1 MTMDLIIEGQ
11 PEELEWL
18 RREIERTLG
27 GEAQLEAV
35 PDQDEE
41 EMKEPLLIA
50 LIVALGGPK
59 IIEGVRDIVARR
71 YEHREEMQRLEVQ
84 LREGEMSRDY
94 ELAKLTFQLVAE
106 DGGKRPIAEADLA
119 GLQDDAA

>member
-18 RREIERTLG
+18 RREIERALG
-27 GEAQLEAV
+27 SEAQLEAV
-35 PDQDEE
+35 PDQDQE

-84 LREGEMSRDY
+84 LREEEMSHDY

-106 DGGKRPIAEADLA
+106 DGSKQPIAEADLA
-119 GLQDDAA
+119 GLQADAA